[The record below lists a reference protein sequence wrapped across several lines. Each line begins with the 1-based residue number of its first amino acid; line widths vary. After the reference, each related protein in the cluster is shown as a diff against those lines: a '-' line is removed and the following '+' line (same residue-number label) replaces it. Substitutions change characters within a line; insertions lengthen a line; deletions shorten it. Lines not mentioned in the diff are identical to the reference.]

1 MSRSP
6 RTRPTSLVSFSE
18 RMAWVLLVRL
28 LVIAMPVGAYWLLPS
43 ERTATWAEVVQPAAA
58 TALVAAATS
67 WKRLPRRA
75 SITVLGFGLLV
86 DGVYLGWV
94 LHCLHGLLG
103 PVPRIAVVYVL
114 ALTLL
119 ASFRTG
125 VKVTLWH
132 SIVLVLV
139 FEFEQVGILPDTSP
153 AAGPGHL
160 RWHLLS
166 LWVLVVTVAAFAAAN
181 ERELRRRRYDSDLL
195 RRFGLDAERC
205 TTGTEVGSLLAVL
218 GRDELLARR
227 AAVLLVHEDGAG
239 HGTVRATCVVTEPDG
254 VREVRWSGWLPA
266 GGALADALASRVPVL
281 RSAHDDPALA
291 DVLPGAGRVVL
302 VRATV
307 PGSSTVVLVL
317 EEPGGRHLR
326 RLGAGGVPQR
336 LVTTAEQATVQAA
349 STVARTELVD
359 RLRTAA
365 ATDGLTGVGN
375 RRALDQALAAA
386 VDDARNAGRNL
397 SVLLLDLDHFKRLND
412 THGHEAGDDALRA
425 VGAVLR
431 TELPAGAF
439 AARYGGEE
447 FCVVLPGVVDGAATA
462 EALCRRVR
470 DLDVP
475 GPLTVSVGVASLPG
489 DGVSA
494 RELLHAADTALY
506 DAKRAGRD
514 RVVAARHRDGSESR
528 VGS

>member
-1 MSRSP
+1 M
-6 RTRPTSLVSFSE
+6 
-18 RMAWVLLVRL
+18 
-28 LVIAMPVGAYWLLPS
+28 
-43 ERTATWAEVVQPAAA
+43 
-58 TALVAAATS
+58 
-67 WKRLPRRA
+67 
-75 SITVLGFGLLV
+75 
-86 DGVYLGWV
+86 
-94 LHCLHGLLG
+94 
-103 PVPRIAVVYVL
+103 
-114 ALTLL
+114 
-119 ASFRTG
+119 
-125 VKVTLWH
+125 
-132 SIVLVLV
+132 
-139 FEFEQVGILPDTSP
+139 
-153 AAGPGHL
+153 
-160 RWHLLS
+160 
-166 LWVLVVTVAAFAAAN
+166 
-181 ERELRRRRYDSDLL
+181 
-195 RRFGLDAERC
+195 
-205 TTGTEVGSLLAVL
+205 
-218 GRDELLARR
+218 
-227 AAVLLVHEDGAG
+227 
-239 HGTVRATCVVTEPDG
+239 
-254 VREVRWSGWLPA
+254 
-266 GGALADALASRVPVL
+266 
-281 RSAHDDPALA
+281 
-291 DVLPGAGRVVL
+291 
-302 VRATV
+302 
-307 PGSSTVVLVL
+307 VLVL

-375 RRALDQALAAA
+375 VARALDQALAAA
-386 VDDARNAGRNL
+386 VDDARNAGRNPRCCC
-397 SVLLLDLDHFKRLND
+397 STSTTSNGSTTPTATRPGTTPSAPSARCCGRNS
-412 THGHEAGDDALRA
+412 
-425 VGAVLR
+425 
-431 TELPAGAF
+431 PAGAF